1 MGNTSKRRL
10 NEKLTRTRRVLLV
23 GDRFLLLDAM
33 RLALA
38 TEDLDVAAVGT
49 DQQGMEESLLAF
61 NPAVIIYE
69 ASGVPGERLAR
80 TVRWL
85 KESGRTVVGIVS
97 EGVSVDAARMVS
109 AGADCVLGL
118 DTGFDDLA
126 VGVKRALSGD
136 APMALDRRYVLEQ
149 LLREHRKTEE
159 HRRLPFQELSPRE
172 RDIFA
177 LVDQGLSADQIA
189 DDACVSVS
197 TVRTHVRNILTKLNV
212 HSQLAA
218 VAMARSNE
226 WFTVENVVDLR

>member
-1 MGNTSKRRL
+1 MGNSSQRKLSDKVTS
-10 NEKLTRTRRVLLV
+10 TRRVLLI
-23 GDRFLLLDAM
+23 GDRFLLLDAV

-38 TEDLDVAAVGT
+38 TENLDVAAVGT
-49 DQQGMEESLLAF
+49 DQQGMEESLRAF
-61 NPAVIIYE
+61 NPSVVIYE
-69 ASGVPGERLAR
+69 ASGIPGERLAR

-85 KESGRTVVGIVS
+85 KEAGQSVVGIAS
-97 EGVSVDAARMVS
+97 EGISVDAARMVS

-126 VGVKRALSGD
+126 VSVKRSLAGD
-136 APMALDRRYVLEQ
+136 APMALDRRYLLEQ
-149 LLREHRKTEE
+149 LLREHRRTEE
-159 HRRLPFQELSPRE
+159 HRWLPFAELSPRE

-177 LVDQGLSADQIA
+177 LVYEGLSADQIA
-189 DDACVSVS
+189 EDACVSVS

-226 WFTVENVVDLR
+226 WFTSDSLIEPT